1 MKGIKMSNCKFYVNE
16 AERTVVC
23 VIPPYIKDENGECNS
38 CTSEMVTEFI
48 HDNFMFP
55 EIDFRYALENK
66 LLDEL
71 DMPTSFIGKAVCSAE
86 DEWDEETGK
95 MIAFSRAKDKCY
107 RSFFKRANKFVQAI
121 DRRLGDMVDRFN
133 DFGLQLEEKHER
145 LQAKIESALNKE

>member
-23 VIPPYIKDENGECNS
+23 VIPPYIKDENGECSS
-38 CTSEMVTEFI
+38 CTSRMVTEFI

-55 EIDFRYALENK
+55 EIDFYYAPENK
-66 LLDEL
+66 LLEEL
-71 DMPTSFIGKAVCSAE
+71 VMPTSFIGKAVCSSE

-133 DFGLQLEEKHER
+133 DFGLQLEDKHER

>member
-38 CTSEMVTEFI
+38 CTSAMVTEFI

-71 DMPTSFIGKAVCSAE
+71 VMPTSFIGKAVCSSE

-133 DFGLQLEEKHER
+133 DFGLQLEDKHER